1 MSRRSKAGGKPAKSL
16 RRKAVTGRRNALKA
30 VRRRGS
36 PAARLETKTA
46 QLTRELNEARKQQ
59 AVTADVLKVISR
71 STFDLQTYS
80 THFQSAA
87 RLCDAEG
94 AFIFRRGGDE
104 YWPTYRPVASHGFSR
119 EFVEFM
125 KASPIIPGR
134 NTLVGRAAL
143 EGRTIHI
150 PDCVADPEYSWP
162 ESQARGAPLAKGAW
176 GRPAPRKCLEAAIRP
191 ASSADRR

>member
-80 THFQSAA
+80 THSFN
-87 RLCDAEG
+87 R
-94 AFIFRRGGDE
+94 RRG
-104 YWPTYRPVASHGFSR
+104 YATPRARSFSGAGVTNIGQLIGR
-119 EFVEFM
+119 
-125 KASPIIPGR
+125 SPA
-134 NTLVGRAAL
+134 T
-143 EGRTIHI
+143 
-150 PDCVADPEYSWP
+150 DF
-162 ESQARGAPLAKGAW
+162 RGNLW
-176 GRPAPRKCLEAAIRP
+176 N
-191 ASSADRR
+191 S